1 MPGGMWDA
9 NKIEVAALLKQGGKQ
24 VGVLPLRY
32 AGTPS
37 RFSGTWTIKDA
48 GVYEAI
54 VYAYDAANGNTGVD
68 RATFSVIR

>member
-9 NKIEVAALLKQGGKQ
+9 NKIEVAALLKHNGKR
-24 VGVLPLRY
+24 VGTLPLQY

-37 RFSGTWTIKDA
+37 RFTGTWTIKEA
-48 GVYEAI
+48 GAYEAV

-68 RATFSVIR
+68 RVAFNVR